1 MGLQICFYQN
11 LWILVKIWCHFFKLF
26 FEMVFSISFLQK
38 PWFFFL
44 SALLETSIIKPNS
57 FQVDRHL
64 NGDCHDLALKQQG
77 LEANVTAAPGNKT
90 PHSSTTIDEVI
101 NNNSEEVY
109 KHKMWTAWNMVNTP
123 SMPHS
128 HFSVL
133 VKCQRE
139 NGVCLVEGRDNNK
152 AGL

>member
-44 SALLETSIIKPNS
+44 SVLLETSIIKPNS
-57 FQVDRHL
+57 FQVDGHL
-64 NGDCHDLALKQQG
+64 NGDCHNLALKWQG
-77 LEANVTAAPGNKT
+77 LEANVTAAPGNKR
-90 PHSSTTIDEVI
+90 PRSSTIINKAI

-109 KHKMWTAWNMVNTP
+109 KCMMRTTWNMANTP

-133 VKCQRE
+133 VKCHSE
-139 NGVCLVEGRDNNK
+139 NGVCLVEGRDNKK